1 MTDKDMKTGVYAVM
15 TNKSFCTVGKPKREQ
30 VSDEVKKRR
39 SYIKSHEIF
48 LYVDADGKPYGTI
61 KKRG

>member
-1 MTDKDMKTGVYAVM
+1 MTDNEMKNGVYAVM
-15 TNKSFCTVGKPKREQ
+15 TNKPFCTVGKPKRKPMSE
-30 VSDEVKKRR
+30 EVKQRR

-48 LYVDADGKPYGTI
+48 LYVDENGKPYGTI